1 MPGSAGRRRPCPATP
16 RRLTAFFGDSSRG
29 LTIINPIGLGVGLA
43 LGFALGAIPLPLPGA
58 GTFTLG
64 SALCCLLVGLVFGR
78 LGRIGRFVTTL
89 PFTVTAVLSELGLLM
104 FLAQAGSRAGGQIL
118 DAFTSGQWAA
128 MLVLGLAITLTVG
141 LSVFAFQR
149 AVIGMG
155 GTMLA
160 GLLAGAQT
168 QPALLSYA
176 NEHQPRLPRAD
187 RLHDRLPGG
196 HAHQDPGR
204 ERPGAAGLTPDGPA
218 AGLSAPRRGSPPAS
232 P

>member
-43 LGFALGAIPLPLPGA
+43 LGFALGAIPLPLPGG

-118 DAFTSGQWAA
+118 DAITSGQWAA

-176 NEHQPRLPRAD
+176 NEQTN
-187 RLHDRLPGG
+187 HDFRVPTGYTT
-196 HAHQDPGR
+196 AY
-204 ERPGAAGLTPDGPA
+204 PA
-218 AGLSAPRRGSPPAS
+218 AMLTKILAAS
-232 P
+232 VLALLA